1 MTILSSR
8 VILPITMHKCV
19 QQCYFYLKKTGSY
32 SQKNN
37 ITNSKANKY
46 QQNYKQTVLP

>member
-19 QQCYFYLKKTGSY
+19 VIQQCYFYLKKVVIH
-32 SQKNN
+32 K
-37 ITNSKANKY
+37 KY
-46 QQNYKQTVLP
+46 YYKLKG